1 MNEDAPV
8 NVTGGVAQTET
19 PIGSE
24 PARRKP
30 KSFKEFAAEQTA
42 KVEEDKEAT
51 E

>member
-1 MNEDAPV
+1 MNEDTPV

-30 KSFKEFAAEQTA
+30 KSFREYAAEQTA
-42 KVEEDKEAT
+42 KVEENKEAT

>member
-1 MNEDAPV
+1 MNEDTPA
-8 NVTGGVAQTET
+8 NVTGGVAQTEP

-24 PARRKP
+24 PVRRKP

-42 KVEEDKEAT
+42 KVEDKEAT

>member
-1 MNEDAPV
+1 MNEDTPV
-8 NVTGGVAQTET
+8 NVTGGAAQTET

-42 KVEEDKEAT
+42 KVEEDKEVT

>member
-1 MNEDAPV
+1 MNEDTPV
-8 NVTGGVAQTET
+8 NVIGGVAQTET

-42 KVEEDKEAT
+42 KDEENKEAT

>member
-1 MNEDAPV
+1 MNEDTPV
-8 NVTGGVAQTET
+8 NVTGDVAQTET

-30 KSFKEFAAEQTA
+30 KSFKEFAVEQTA

>member
-1 MNEDAPV
+1 MNEDTPV
-8 NVTGGVAQTET
+8 NVTGGVARTEA

-24 PARRKP
+24 PVRRKP
-30 KSFKEFAAEQTA
+30 KGFKEFAAEQTT

>member
-1 MNEDAPV
+1 MNEDTPA

-24 PARRKP
+24 PQRRKP
-30 KSFKEFAAEQTA
+30 KSFKEFAAEQTE
-42 KVEEDKEAT
+42 KVEEVKEAT

>member
-1 MNEDAPV
+1 MNEDTPV
-8 NVTGGVAQTET
+8 NVTGGVAPTET

-30 KSFKEFAAEQTA
+30 KSFREFAAEQTA

>member
-8 NVTGGVAQTET
+8 NVTGGVAQTEP

-24 PARRKP
+24 PVRRKP

-42 KVEEDKEAT
+42 KVEEDKEAS

>member
-1 MNEDAPV
+1 MNEDTPV
-8 NVTGGVAQTET
+8 NVTGGVEQTET

-24 PARRKP
+24 PERRKP

-42 KVEEDKEAT
+42 KEDKEAT